1 MDLRIDRVRFVEYP
15 VTVGRK
21 RDQNDFDRDEI
32 GRASLRAELWA
43 GHRSP
48 TSRHSWGR
56 SDNPE
61 WRQNYRSLAQRWRG
75 DISCQ
80 IGSSSLAVLM
90 RITKPFTPPF
100 DAAVGGC
107 GPVVLRP
114 RSWDLGFATAP
125 PSIVNAESD
134 WIDHRAQPIRFALA
148 ARGER
153 YLRAKKQQ
161 SRGS

>member
-1 MDLRIDRVRFVEYP
+1 MNLRVDRVRFVEYP

-21 RDQNDFDRDEI
+21 RDQNDFDRDDI

-48 TSRHSWGR
+48 TSRDSWER
-56 SDNPE
+56 SDNPGR
-61 WRQNYRSLAQRWRG
+61 RQSYKSLAQRRRG

-80 IGSSSLAVLM
+80 IGGSSLAVLM

-107 GPVVLRP
+107 GPVVLKP
-114 RSWDLGFATAP
+114 GSWDLSFATAP
-125 PSIVNAESD
+125 PSTVNAESD
-134 WIDHRAQPIRFALA
+134 WTDHRAQPIRYTLA

-161 SRGS
+161 RRGS